1 MLLKKLST
9 GNLNW
14 KKSCNSYKEKM
25 KFLASHQ
32 YDKLVKKDFETLTP
46 EEVIQQIS
54 TKRISM
60 NKKESE
66 KIEQLKKEILEAKTP
81 SERINKTHKKFEAEQ
96 SVAWKTNLEVNQRV
110 VEKESC
116 KGMKQ
121 TSDGLL

>member
-1 MLLKKLST
+1 
-9 GNLNW
+9 
-14 KKSCNSYKEKM
+14 M

-32 YDKLVKKDFETLTP
+32 YDKLVEKNFKTLTP

-54 TKRISM
+54 NKRISM

-81 SERINKTHKKFEAEQ
+81 SERINKTHKKFKAEQ

-121 TSDGLL
+121 TSDGLLYTKKAFRNSSEA